1 MNPTLATVECERLAE
16 AAYEAMYEAR
26 AHQVKDFY
34 EEVRG
39 HYWRAIQAAWAGRL
53 FGEVVRLSQR
63 FAEIDAV
70 YNSQFRGVG

>member
-1 MNPTLATVECERLAE
+1 MEHSRTIAECERLAE

-26 AHQVKDFY
+26 AHQVKDLY

-39 HYWRAIQAAWAGRL
+39 HYWHAIQTAWAGRL
-53 FGEVVRLSQR
+53 FGDVVRLSQR

-70 YNSQFRGVG
+70 YNSQFRGIG